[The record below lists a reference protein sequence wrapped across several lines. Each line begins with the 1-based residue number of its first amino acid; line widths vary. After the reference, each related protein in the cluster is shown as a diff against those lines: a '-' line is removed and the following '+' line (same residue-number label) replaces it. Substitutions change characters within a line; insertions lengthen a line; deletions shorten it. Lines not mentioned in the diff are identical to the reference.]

1 MTAFIEGLDKY
12 QALKIG
18 DSYVV
23 QLTGWYESLK
33 HTVNSV
39 EVSSSQV
46 VVKSTNNILL
56 VKPPTKQL
64 DRYENDQGVVMDIDT
79 YAIANKAKSEYWNED
94 ADDYIYPDIESQ
106 IEILKL
112 EGDREGFKPVYK
124 DTYYEPT
131 PVDITV
137 IGVMEDTGSDFISTP
152 FEIGCSKF
160 AGSVGIYKVSSP
172 LSIALDEFSK
182 IAKENPEDKLENPTH
197 SGLEYGNVNGKYV
210 FNKGDSYISTRHQ
223 YYKVFEDLE
232 EAKKYEEG
240 IRKFIRSRVSPHLK
254 DHQEVSKQE
263 RSDITKKLLSICS
276 DVRSLQVKQ
285 KSDSDHRRVIKNV
298 NELLNEIA
306 GE

>member
-18 DSYVV
+18 DNYIV
-23 QLTGWYESLK
+23 QLTGKYESPK
-33 HTVNSV
+33 HIVNGV
-39 EVSSSQV
+39 EVASSQV
-46 VVKSTNNILL
+46 TVKSTDNMFL
-56 VKPPTKQL
+56 VNPPTKQL
-64 DRYENDQGVVMDIDT
+64 DRYENEQGVVMDIDT
-79 YAIANKAKSEYWNED
+79 YTIANKAKSKYWDED
-94 ADDYIYPDIESQ
+94 AEDYIYPNIESQ

-112 EGDREGFKPVYK
+112 EEDRKGFKPMYK
-124 DTYYEPT
+124 DVYYEPT

-137 IGVMEDTGSDFISTP
+137 IGTMEDTGSNFISTP

-160 AGSVGIYKVSSP
+160 AGSVGIYKVASP

-210 FNKGDSYISTRHQ
+210 FNKGDRYISTREQ

-232 EAKKYEEG
+232 DAKKYEEL
-240 IRKFIRSRVSPHLK
+240 IRKFIRSRVLPHLK

-263 RSDITKKLLSICS
+263 RSDITKKLLSIHS

-285 KSDSDHRRVIKNV
+285 KSDSDHKRVIKNV
-298 NELLNEIA
+298 NDLLNEIA